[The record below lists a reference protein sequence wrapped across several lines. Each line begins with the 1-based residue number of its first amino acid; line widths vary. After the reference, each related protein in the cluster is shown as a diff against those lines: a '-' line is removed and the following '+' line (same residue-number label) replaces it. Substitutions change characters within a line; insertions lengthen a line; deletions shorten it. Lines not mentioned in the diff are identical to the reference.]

1 MRRPRR
7 VYTEIYCN
15 PTYCKYIRVYTV
27 LAGWP
32 ATVPLHRLIGFSD
45 YLGPIQARGPCP
57 KPLAC
62 MGPVCQCGEKTQTSL
77 SNHANW
83 AQCSVVPWHHAAWLW
98 LASVCCGLGVVG
110 WACQPRAANPRP
122 LATPTQPIAAA
133 RAGLGAGAFALA
145 LVWWWA
151 YPMAQGACTGLASM
165 PAWWGMHAHPNKVHC
180 CIALPVAHV
189 WWAPLA
195 VGTG

>member
-1 MRRPRR
+1 MSHGTCRAPWGTQHFICLPYK
-7 VYTEIYCN
+7 VT
-15 PTYCKYIRVYTV
+15 KVSVYTV

-45 YLGPIQARGPCP
+45 YLGPAQARGPCP

-77 SNHANW
+77 SNHADW
-83 AQCSVVPWHHAAWLW
+83 PQCSVVPWHHAAWLW

-122 LATPTQPIAAA
+122 TPTQPIVAA
-133 RAGLGAGAFALA
+133 RAWGLGHLHWHWCGGGPTPWPKAHA
-145 LVWWWA
+145 LV
-151 YPMAQGACTGLASM
+151 
-165 PAWWGMHAHPNKVHC
+165 
-180 CIALPVAHV
+180 
-189 WWAPLA
+189 
-195 VGTG
+195 